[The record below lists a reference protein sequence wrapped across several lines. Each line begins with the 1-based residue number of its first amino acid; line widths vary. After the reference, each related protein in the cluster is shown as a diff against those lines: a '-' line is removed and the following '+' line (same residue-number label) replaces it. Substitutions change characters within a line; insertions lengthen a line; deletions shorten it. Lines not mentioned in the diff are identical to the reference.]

1 MKPEVWD
8 EYYVKIL
15 DYFGFSREDDEEA
28 ARLLSSILPG
38 NDISLLTDTISGSD
52 IIVAGNAPSLPDD
65 IKKTD
70 FEGKIV
76 IAADAAARVMK
87 KGGVIPDIVFT
98 DLDGL
103 DDDVL
108 EMNEAGTILAVHAH
122 GDNMPLVKS
131 WVPKMKGPVVGT
143 TQSTPLEN
151 VYNFGGFSDG
161 DRGVF
166 AAYELGAKS
175 VSLIGFDL
183 DDKSVDPVKHGK
195 LMIARKLLHLLGHP
209 DPCPSSW

>member
-1 MKPEVWD
+1 MTMKPEVWD

-28 ARLLSSILPG
+28 ARLLSSILPR

-76 IAADAAARVMK
+76 IAADAAARVIK

-195 LMIARKLLHLLGHP
+195 LMIARKLLHLLGH
-209 DPCPSSW
+209 DI

>member
-1 MKPEVWD
+1 MLPEVWD
-8 EYYVKIL
+8 EYYVRIL

-28 ARLLSSILPG
+28 ARLLSSILPR

-166 AAYELGAKS
+166 AAYELGANS

-195 LMIARKLLHLLGHP
+195 LMIARKLLHLLGH
-209 DPCPSSW
+209 DI

>member
-8 EYYVKIL
+8 ESYVKIL

-28 ARLLSSILPG
+28 ARLLSSILPR

-52 IIVAGNAPSLPDD
+52 VIVAGNAPSLPDD

-166 AAYELGAKS
+166 AAYELGANS

-195 LMIARKLLHLLGHP
+195 LMIARKLLHLLGH
-209 DPCPSSW
+209 DI

>member
-1 MKPEVWD
+1 MTMKPEVWD
-8 EYYVKIL
+8 QYYVKIL

-70 FEGKIV
+70 FEGKFV
-76 IAADAAARVMK
+76 IAAVAAARVMK
-87 KGGVIPDIVFT
+87 KGGIIPDIVFT

-195 LMIARKLLHLLGHP
+195 LMIARKLLHLLGH
-209 DPCPSSW
+209 DI

>member
-1 MKPEVWD
+1 MLPEVWD
-8 EYYVKIL
+8 EYYVRIL

-28 ARLLSSILPG
+28 ARLLSSILPR

-52 IIVAGNAPSLPDD
+52 VIVAGNAPSLLDD
-65 IKKTD
+65 IRDSD
-70 FEGKIV
+70 FDGKVV

-166 AAYELGAKS
+166 AAYELGANS

-195 LMIARKLLHLLGHP
+195 LMIARKLLHLLGH
-209 DPCPSSW
+209 DI

>member
-1 MKPEVWD
+1 MTMKPEVWD

-87 KGGVIPDIVFT
+87 KSGVIPDIVFT

-195 LMIARKLLHLLGHP
+195 LMIARKLLHLLGH
-209 DPCPSSW
+209 DI

>member
-8 EYYVKIL
+8 EYYVRIL

-28 ARLLSSILPG
+28 ARLLSSILPR

-195 LMIARKLLHLLGHP
+195 LMIARKLLHLLGH
-209 DPCPSSW
+209 DI

>member
-1 MKPEVWD
+1 MKTEEWEP
-8 EYYVKIL
+8 YYVRIL
-15 DYFGFSREDDEEA
+15 DFFGFDRADDEEA
-28 ARLLSSILPG
+28 ARLLSTILPRD
-38 NDISLLTDTISGSD
+38 DIALLTEKISGSEV
-52 IIVAGNAPSLPDD
+52 IVAGNAPSLPAD

-70 FEGKIV
+70 FSGKVV

-143 TQSTPLEN
+143 TQSTPLAN

-166 AAYELGAKS
+166 AAHELGAAS

-183 DDKSVDPVKHGK
+183 DDTSVDPVKHGK
-195 LMIARKLLHLLGHP
+195 LMIARKLLHLIGH
-209 DPCPSSW
+209 DI

>member
-28 ARLLSSILPG
+28 ARLLSSILPR

-52 IIVAGNAPSLPDD
+52 VIVAGNAPSLLDD
-65 IKKTD
+65 IRDTD
-70 FEGKIV
+70 FDGKVV

-87 KGGVIPDIVFT
+87 KGGIIPDIVFT

-166 AAYELGAKS
+166 AAYELGANS

-195 LMIARKLLHLLGHP
+195 LMIARKLLHLLGH
-209 DPCPSSW
+209 DI

>member
-1 MKPEVWD
+1 MTMKPEVWD
-8 EYYVKIL
+8 QYYVRIL

-38 NDISLLTDTISGSD
+38 NDISLLTDTMSGSD

-65 IKKTD
+65 IRKTD

-195 LMIARKLLHLLGHP
+195 LMSARKLLHLLGH
-209 DPCPSSW
+209 DI

>member
-1 MKPEVWD
+1 MLPEVWD
-8 EYYVKIL
+8 KYYVRIL

-28 ARLLSSILPG
+28 ARLLSSILPR

-52 IIVAGNAPSLPDD
+52 VIVAGNAPSLLDD
-65 IKKTD
+65 IRDTD
-70 FEGKIV
+70 FDGKVV

-166 AAYELGAKS
+166 AAYELGANS

-195 LMIARKLLHLLGHP
+195 LMIARKLLHLLGH
-209 DPCPSSW
+209 DI

>member
-1 MKPEVWD
+1 MLPEIWD
-8 EYYVKIL
+8 EYYVRIL

-28 ARLLSSILPG
+28 ARLLSSILPR

-52 IIVAGNAPSLPDD
+52 VIVAGNAPSLLDD
-65 IKKTD
+65 IRDTD
-70 FEGKIV
+70 FDGKVV

-166 AAYELGAKS
+166 AAYELGANS

-195 LMIARKLLHLLGHP
+195 LMIARKLLHLLGH
-209 DPCPSSW
+209 DI

>member
-1 MKPEVWD
+1 MTMKPEVWD
-8 EYYVKIL
+8 EYYVRIL

-87 KGGVIPDIVFT
+87 KGGVIPNIVFT

-195 LMIARKLLHLLGHP
+195 LMIARKLLHLLGH
-209 DPCPSSW
+209 DI

>member
-28 ARLLSSILPG
+28 ARLLSSILPR

-195 LMIARKLLHLLGHP
+195 LMIARKLLHLLGH
-209 DPCPSSW
+209 DI

>member
-1 MKPEVWD
+1 MKTEEWEP
-8 EYYVKIL
+8 YYVRIL
-15 DYFGFSREDDEEA
+15 DFFGFDRADDEEA
-28 ARLLSSILPG
+28 ARLLSTILPRD
-38 NDISLLTDTISGSD
+38 DIALLTEKISGAEV
-52 IIVAGNAPSLPDD
+52 IVAGNAPSLPAD

-70 FEGKIV
+70 FSGKVV

-131 WVPKMKGPVVGT
+131 WVPKIKGPVVGT
-143 TQSTPLEN
+143 TQSTPLAN

-166 AAYELGAKS
+166 AAHELGAAS

-183 DDKSVDPVKHGK
+183 DDTSVDPVKHGK
-195 LMIARKLLHLLGHP
+195 LMIARKLLHLIGH
-209 DPCPSSW
+209 DI

>member
-8 EYYVKIL
+8 EYYVRIL

-28 ARLLSSILPG
+28 ARLLSSILPR

-52 IIVAGNAPSLPDD
+52 VIVAGNAPSLPDD

-70 FEGKIV
+70 FEGKVV

-166 AAYELGAKS
+166 AAYELGANS

-195 LMIARKLLHLLGHP
+195 LMIARKLLHLLGH
-209 DPCPSSW
+209 DI

>member
-1 MKPEVWD
+1 MTMKPEVWD
-8 EYYVKIL
+8 EYYVRIL

-38 NDISLLTDTISGSD
+38 NDISLLTNTISGSD

-87 KGGVIPDIVFT
+87 KGGVIPNIVFT

-195 LMIARKLLHLLGHP
+195 LRIARKLLHL
-209 DPCPSSW
+209 

>member
-1 MKPEVWD
+1 MTMKPEVWD
-8 EYYVKIL
+8 QYYVKIL

-87 KGGVIPDIVFT
+87 KGGVIPNIVFT

-108 EMNEAGTILAVHAH
+108 EMNDAGTILAVHAH

-195 LMIARKLLHLLGHP
+195 LMIARKLLHLLGH
-209 DPCPSSW
+209 DI

>member
-1 MKPEVWD
+1 MTMKPEVWD
-8 EYYVKIL
+8 EYYVRIL

-28 ARLLSSILPG
+28 ARLLSSILPR
-38 NDISLLTDTISGSD
+38 NDISLLTNTISGSD

-195 LMIARKLLHLLGHP
+195 LMIARKLLHLLGH
-209 DPCPSSW
+209 DI

>member
-1 MKPEVWD
+1 MTMKPEVWD

-28 ARLLSSILPG
+28 ARLFSSILPG
-38 NDISLLTDTISGSD
+38 NDISLLTNTISGSD

-195 LMIARKLLHLLGHP
+195 LMIARKLLHLLGH
-209 DPCPSSW
+209 DI

>member
-1 MKPEVWD
+1 MTMKPEVWD

-38 NDISLLTDTISGSD
+38 NDISLLTNTISGSD

-65 IKKTD
+65 IRKTD

-195 LMIARKLLHLLGHP
+195 LMIARKLLHLLGH
-209 DPCPSSW
+209 DI

>member
-8 EYYVKIL
+8 EYYVRIL

-65 IKKTD
+65 IRKTD

-87 KGGVIPDIVFT
+87 KGGVIPNIVFT

-195 LMIARKLLHLLGHP
+195 LMIARKLLHLLGH
-209 DPCPSSW
+209 DI

>member
-28 ARLLSSILPG
+28 ARLLSSILPR

-52 IIVAGNAPSLPDD
+52 VIVAGNAPSLLDD
-65 IKKTD
+65 IRDTD
-70 FEGKIV
+70 FDGKVV

-122 GDNMPLVKS
+122 GDNIPLVKS

-166 AAYELGAKS
+166 AAYELGANS

-195 LMIARKLLHLLGHP
+195 LMIARKLLHLLGH
-209 DPCPSSW
+209 DI

>member
-1 MKPEVWD
+1 MTMKPEVWD

-28 ARLLSSILPG
+28 ARLLSSILPR

-87 KGGVIPDIVFT
+87 KGGVIPNIVFT

-195 LMIARKLLHLLGHP
+195 LMIARKLLHLLGH
-209 DPCPSSW
+209 DI